1 MIAVPHPI
9 RRFIDD
15 ECTFLEL
22 LIRQFPALHDEW
34 KSKTLKEFEEQ
45 AAEVAEGDD
54 EVQFDVYHSL
64 ANGLDAYDCTTD
76 TFRRAML
83 VMAYSYYDTAV
94 QLLCRNTNKLKPLE
108 FLCVSNQ
115 IPIEKEV
122 QEDIDFLDNLVRPLR
137 NYLVHNNR
145 PDDIKKQKGQWK
157 SRLEKVC
164 KERSDTILTDDGR
177 LVLTDNTLAIEA
189 LKRAHR
195 ALSYVASKLGY
206 GTRYTGRNTGTAE

>member
-45 AAEVAEGDD
+45 AAEVADGDD

-108 FLCVSNQ
+108 FLASASKF
-115 IPIEKEV
+115 PSK
-122 QEDIDFLDNLVRPLR
+122 RR
-137 NYLVHNNR
+137 
-145 PDDIKKQKGQWK
+145 
-157 SRLEKVC
+157 C
-164 KERSDTILTDDGR
+164 KRILTFS
-177 LVLTDNTLAIEA
+177 TI
-189 LKRAHR
+189 
-195 ALSYVASKLGY
+195 
-206 GTRYTGRNTGTAE
+206 

>member
-34 KSKTLKEFEEQ
+34 KTKTLKEFEEQ

-54 EVQFDVYHSL
+54 EVRLDVYRSL

-76 TFRRAML
+76 TFRSAML
-83 VMAYSYYDTAV
+83 VMAYSYYNTAV
-94 QLLCRNTNKLKPLE
+94 QLLCRNTKKLTTLE
-108 FLCVSNQ
+108 FLCVSKQ
-115 IPIEKEV
+115 ILIEKEV

-137 NYLVHNNR
+137 NHLVHNNR
-145 PDDIKKQKGQWK
+145 PDDVKKQKGQGK
-157 SRLEKVC
+157 SRLEKVH
-164 KERSDTILTDDGR
+164 KKRRDTILTDDGR
-177 LVLTDNTLAIEA
+177 LVLADDALAIET

-206 GTRYTGRNTGTAE
+206 VTRYTERNTDTAE

>member
-34 KSKTLKEFEEQ
+34 KTKTLKEFEEQ

-54 EVQFDVYHSL
+54 EVQLEVYRSL
-64 ANGLDAYDCTTD
+64 ANRLDAYDCTTD

-83 VMAYSYYDTAV
+83 VMAYSYYDTAL
-94 QLLCRNTNKLKPLE
+94 QLLCRNTKKLTPLE
-108 FLCVSNQ
+108 FLCVSKQ

-137 NYLVHNNR
+137 NHLVHNDR
-145 PDDIKKQKGQWK
+145 PDDVEKQKGQGRA
-157 SRLEKVC
+157 RLEKVC
-164 KERSDTILTDDGR
+164 KKRSDTILTDDGR
-177 LVLTDNTLAIEA
+177 LVLTDDELAIEA

-206 GTRYTGRNTGTAE
+206 VTRYTGRNTGTAE